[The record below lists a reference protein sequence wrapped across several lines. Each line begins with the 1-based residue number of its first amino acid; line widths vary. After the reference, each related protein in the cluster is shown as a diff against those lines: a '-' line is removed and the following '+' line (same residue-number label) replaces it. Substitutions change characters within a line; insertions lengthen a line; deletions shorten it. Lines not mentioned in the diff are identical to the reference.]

1 MKNENLEKASDEQL
15 FKEIKKGNR
24 KAWELIIK
32 SYYNALFVFILGM
45 VKEKESAEEL
55 VQDVFVNI
63 WDKRD
68 KINITT
74 SLKAYLYRAARN
86 HTLNFLK
93 RKKFEMDYHKRLAQT
108 SSNLDNKTEESIH
121 YTELQKHLFK
131 AIEDL
136 PDSCKHIFKMS
147 RYEELTYKEISDVLG
162 VPVRSVHYQI
172 GLALKELRNKLKG
185 LYSKESIPFFALFLV
200 LAQFFPF

>member
-74 SLKAYLYRAARN
+74 SLKAYLYRASRN

-93 RKKFEMDYHKRLAQT
+93 RKKFEMDYHKRLAET
-108 SSNLDNKTEESIH
+108 SSYLDNKTEDSIH

-136 PDSCKHIFKMS
+136 PDNCKHIFKMS

-185 LYSKESIPFFALFLV
+185 LYSKESIPFFALFVVV
-200 LAQFFPF
+200 LYFFPF